1 MAPKN
6 PPVPVGLPI
15 SGLILLIIGY
25 VIGPIIQANSTEQQ
39 LARNVLLSAIPFI
52 LMFLGI
58 LLFFI
63 SFIWFVASK
72 LNRNISAKIYRPVET
87 ILIGGIVFGVLGMF
101 QPWTF
106 ALFKPG
112 FLLLFASLLGFMV
125 WSHIKPKSN

>member
-6 PPVPVGLPI
+6 PPVPLGLPI

-25 VIGPIIQANSTEQQ
+25 VIGPIIQANSSEQQ

-58 LLFFI
+58 LIFFI
-63 SFIWFVASK
+63 SFIWFIASK
-72 LNRNISAKIYRPVET
+72 LNRNISAKVYRPVET

-125 WSHIKPKSN
+125 WSHIKPKSS

>member
-1 MAPKN
+1 MTPKN
-6 PPVPVGLPI
+6 PPVPLGLPI

-58 LLFFI
+58 LIFFI
-63 SFIWFVASK
+63 SFIWCIASK

-87 ILIGGIVFGVLGMF
+87 LLIGGIVFGVLGMF

-125 WSHIKPKSN
+125 WSHIKPKSS

>member
-1 MAPKN
+1 MVHKN
-6 PPVPVGLPI
+6 PPVPLGLPI
-15 SGLILLIIGY
+15 SGLVLLIIGY
-25 VIGPIIQANSTEQQ
+25 VIGPIIQANSSEQQ

-72 LNRNISAKIYRPVET
+72 LNRNISAKVYRPVET

>member
-6 PPVPVGLPI
+6 PPVPLGLPI

-25 VIGPIIQANSTEQQ
+25 VIGPIIQANSSEQQ

>member
-1 MAPKN
+1 MTPKN
-6 PPVPVGLPI
+6 PPVPLGLPI

-25 VIGPIIQANSTEQQ
+25 VIGPIILANSSEQQ

-63 SFIWFVASK
+63 SFIWFVSSK

-87 ILIGGIVFGVLGMF
+87 ILIGGIVLGVLGMF

>member
-6 PPVPVGLPI
+6 PPVPLGLPI

-58 LLFFI
+58 LIFFI
-63 SFIWFVASK
+63 SFIWFIASK

-125 WSHIKPKSN
+125 WSHIKPKSS

>member
-1 MAPKN
+1 MTPKN
-6 PPVPVGLPI
+6 PPVPLGLPI

-25 VIGPIIQANSTEQQ
+25 VIGPIILANSSEQQ

-72 LNRNISAKIYRPVET
+72 LNRNISARVYRPVET
-87 ILIGGIVFGVLGMF
+87 LLIGGIVLGVLGMF

-125 WSHIKPKSN
+125 WSHIKPKSC